1 MRLGGN
7 IILNYM
13 NYNKNKMNNF
23 DLKKYIAEGK
33 LLKEEEV
40 TENRFLEASM
50 EDLEQVIRNLAHTG
64 EMSEDEALELAIKKL
79 ESMLD
84 GRDDLDE
91 GKLTED
97 DNFEKNERLIQFIKD
112 VNSLRSTYID
122 DIIDSNEI
130 LDSIDTL
137 NNLIQKEI
145 N

>member
-1 MRLGGN
+1 MEQ
-7 IILNYM
+7 
-13 NYNKNKMNNF
+13 F
-23 DLKKYIAEGK
+23 DYKKYLSEGK
-33 LLKEEEV
+33 LLKEGEV
-40 TENRFLEASM
+40 TENRFLESSM

-145 N
+145 K

>member
-1 MRLGGN
+1 MEQ
-7 IILNYM
+7 
-13 NYNKNKMNNF
+13 F
-23 DLKKYIAEGK
+23 DYKKY
-33 LLKEEEV
+33 L
-40 TENRFLEASM
+40 S
-50 EDLEQVIRNLAHTG
+50 
-64 EMSEDEALELAIKKL
+64 
-79 ESMLD
+79 
-84 GRDDLDE
+84 E

-145 N
+145 K

>member
-1 MRLGGN
+1 MG
-7 IILNYM
+7 
-13 NYNKNKMNNF
+13 NF
-23 DLKKYIAEGK
+23 DYKKY
-33 LLKEEEV
+33 
-40 TENRFLEASM
+40 
-50 EDLEQVIRNLAHTG
+50 LA
-64 EMSEDEALELAIKKL
+64 
-79 ESMLD
+79 
-84 GRDDLDE
+84 E

-145 N
+145 K

>member
-1 MRLGGN
+1 MD
-7 IILNYM
+7 
-13 NYNKNKMNNF
+13 NF
-23 DLKKYIAEGK
+23 DYKKY
-33 LLKEEEV
+33 
-40 TENRFLEASM
+40 
-50 EDLEQVIRNLAHTG
+50 LA
-64 EMSEDEALELAIKKL
+64 
-79 ESMLD
+79 
-84 GRDDLDE
+84 E

-145 N
+145 K

>member
-1 MRLGGN
+1 
-7 IILNYM
+7 M
-13 NYNKNKMNNF
+13 NDF
-23 DLKKYIAEGK
+23 DLKKY
-33 LLKEEEV
+33 
-40 TENRFLEASM
+40 
-50 EDLEQVIRNLAHTG
+50 LA
-64 EMSEDEALELAIKKL
+64 
-79 ESMLD
+79 
-84 GRDDLDE
+84 E

>member
-1 MRLGGN
+1 MD
-7 IILNYM
+7 
-13 NYNKNKMNNF
+13 NF
-23 DLKKYIAEGK
+23 DYKKY
-33 LLKEEEV
+33 L
-40 TENRFLEASM
+40 S
-50 EDLEQVIRNLAHTG
+50 
-64 EMSEDEALELAIKKL
+64 
-79 ESMLD
+79 
-84 GRDDLDE
+84 E

-145 N
+145 K

>member
-1 MRLGGN
+1 
-7 IILNYM
+7 M

>member
-1 MRLGGN
+1 MEQ
-7 IILNYM
+7 
-13 NYNKNKMNNF
+13 F
-23 DLKKYIAEGK
+23 DYKKYLAEGK

>member
-1 MRLGGN
+1 
-7 IILNYM
+7 
-13 NYNKNKMNNF
+13 MNNF

>member
-1 MRLGGN
+1 MD
-7 IILNYM
+7 
-13 NYNKNKMNNF
+13 NF

>member
-13 NYNKNKMNNF
+13 NYNKNKMDNF

>member
-1 MRLGGN
+1 MD
-7 IILNYM
+7 
-13 NYNKNKMNNF
+13 NF
-23 DLKKYIAEGK
+23 DLKKY
-33 LLKEEEV
+33 
-40 TENRFLEASM
+40 
-50 EDLEQVIRNLAHTG
+50 LA
-64 EMSEDEALELAIKKL
+64 
-79 ESMLD
+79 
-84 GRDDLDE
+84 E

-145 N
+145 K

>member
-1 MRLGGN
+1 MD
-7 IILNYM
+7 
-13 NYNKNKMNNF
+13 NF
-23 DLKKYIAEGK
+23 DYKKYLSEGK
-33 LLKEEEV
+33 LLKEGEV
-40 TENRFLEASM
+40 TENRFLESSM

-137 NNLIQKEI
+137 NNLIQNKI
-145 N
+145 K